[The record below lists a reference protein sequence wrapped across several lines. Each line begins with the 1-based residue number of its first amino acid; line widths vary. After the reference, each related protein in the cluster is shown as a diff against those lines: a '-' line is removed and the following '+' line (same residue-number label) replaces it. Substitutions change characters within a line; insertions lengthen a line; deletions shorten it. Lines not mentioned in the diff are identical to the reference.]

1 MKSKKIITVIAA
13 MAVLSTMIV
22 SCGKSGK
29 DESKTAGSTN
39 TINSTETAKDTET
52 KTESNKEA
60 ETTGEESSDNKSQEP
75 ELEKVDI
82 PEELKKDNS
91 VGNVNYLVGEID
103 AKASI
108 EDIQA
113 SLFDLVGQSGVTNRE
128 ILLENE
134 DQAEGNAVVV
144 LFSEKENKNIKLY
157 NVDAEKLKG
166 VNGDFDAYVKDCLE
180 GTESVKILDTLT
192 STQIVGIRCKSS
204 ETPSQIITW
213 EDESGALKYIAVK

>member
-75 ELEKVDI
+75 
-82 PEELKKDNS
+82 ELKKDNS

>member
-1 MKSKKIITVIAA
+1 M
-13 MAVLSTMIV
+13 
-22 SCGKSGK
+22 
-29 DESKTAGSTN
+29 
-39 TINSTETAKDTET
+39 
-52 KTESNKEA
+52 
-60 ETTGEESSDNKSQEP
+60 
-75 ELEKVDI
+75 
-82 PEELKKDNS
+82 
-91 VGNVNYLVGEID
+91 
-103 AKASI
+103 
-108 EDIQA
+108 
-113 SLFDLVGQSGVTNRE
+113 
-128 ILLENE
+128 
-134 DQAEGNAVVV
+134 V